1 MLPFQAIAGTIK
13 NTTKERP
20 NFNRPPCDSR
30 DTWSDIAIQDTGG
43 DAKGSKKRRKQRLQ
57 EPAAGNDVSNSKQ
70 AGSLFVPQFGCM
82 K

>member
-20 NFNRPPCDSR
+20 NFNRPPRDSG

-57 EPAAGNDVSNSKQ
+57 EPAAGNDVRNSKQ